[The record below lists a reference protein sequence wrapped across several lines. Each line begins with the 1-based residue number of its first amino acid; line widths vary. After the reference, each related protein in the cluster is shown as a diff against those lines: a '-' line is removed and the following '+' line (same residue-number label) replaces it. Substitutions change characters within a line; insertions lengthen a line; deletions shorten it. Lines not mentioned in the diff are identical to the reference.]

1 MEALAGI
8 ATATDAVLLTVAGV
22 FTRCAAAAFLIPG
35 MGERGIPMQ
44 VRLGIAVA
52 LTLLLWPLVRPLV
65 PATPQDVPGLVALL
79 GAEAVAGLLIGLG
92 FRLVVLVLQVAG
104 MTAAFH
110 ISISHMF
117 GSGVAPTP
125 EPTIATFLALG
136 GVVMAMQLGL
146 HVSVVASLA
155 GLYEVLP
162 FGTLPLAGD
171 AAEWSVARVTEAF
184 ALGISLA
191 FPFITVSFAYNL
203 ALGALSRAMPQLL
216 VALVGVPLLIG
227 LGLVTL
233 YLVLPAIYARWT
245 PWTEDVLAFP
255 LGGLG

>member
-8 ATATDAVLLTVAGV
+8 FTATEAVLITAAGV
-22 FTRCAAAAFLIPG
+22 FTRIAAAAFLIPG
-35 MGERGIPMQ
+35 MGERGVPVR
-44 VRLGIAVA
+44 VRLGLALA
-52 LTLLLWPLVRPLV
+52 LTLLLWPMVRPLV
-65 PATPQDVPGLVALL
+65 PETPAGPAGLAQLL
-79 GAEAVAGLLIGLG
+79 AAEALAGLLIGLA
-92 FRLVVLVLQVAG
+92 FRMLVFVLQIAG

-136 GVVMAMQLGL
+136 GVVLAMKLGL
-146 HVSVVASLA
+146 HVSVVAALA

-162 FGTLPLAGD
+162 FGRFPLAGD
-171 AAEWSVARVTEAF
+171 AAEWSVARVGEAF
-184 ALGISLA
+184 ALGLSLA

-216 VALVGVPLLIG
+216 VALVGAPLLIG

-233 YLVLPAIYARWT
+233 YLVLPAIFDRWAS
-245 PWTEDVLAFP
+245 WAGNIFLAP